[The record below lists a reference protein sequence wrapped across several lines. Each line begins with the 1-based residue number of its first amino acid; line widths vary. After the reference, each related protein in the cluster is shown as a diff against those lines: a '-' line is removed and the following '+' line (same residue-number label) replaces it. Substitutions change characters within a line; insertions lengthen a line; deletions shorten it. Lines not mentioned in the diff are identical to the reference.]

1 MLDVSILD
9 TRRGPVGTELST
21 GTAEAACEKA
31 PPGNEPHAGNGA
43 FGVRAPS
50 ANVGAWQPRS
60 ALRRSESTSPRAH
73 FSDWAQGACRC
84 LRVQGLEPTVG
95 NVPCSR
101 PQRVA
106 PEGMIS
112 PQKKRPRF
120 RRRPPVLRSPEE
132 GLRAAQ
138 SCRRYTPRLSARQ
151 TRRTEASPPGCPA
164 AAHRRSRGH

>member
-1 MLDVSILD
+1 MSGGALSARDSLPV
-9 TRRGPVGTELST
+9 RRGLLVRRPSRQRS
-21 GTAEAACEKA
+21 ACWQR
-31 PPGNEPHAGNGA
+31 GLWRGG
-43 FGVRAPS
+43 PS
-50 ANVGAWQPRS
+50 ANVGAWQPRA
-60 ALRRSESTSPRAH
+60 ALRRSESTSPRVH

-95 NVPCSR
+95 NVPC
-101 PQRVA
+101 PPLQRVA

>member
-1 MLDVSILD
+1 MSPILDV
-9 TRRGPVGTELST
+9 RRGPVGTGLST
-21 GTAEAACEKA
+21 GTAGLLVRRPSRQRTARWQWGLWREGTLGERGGLATQVSA
-31 PPGNEPHAGNGA
+31 PGIGEHVPSLA
-43 FGVRAPS
+43 FQRLGS
-50 ANVGAWQPRS
+50 GAW
-60 ALRRSESTSPRAH
+60 RR
-73 FSDWAQGACRC
+73 

-101 PQRVA
+101 LQRVA

-120 RRRPPVLRSPEE
+120 RRRPPTLRSPEE
-132 GLRAAQ
+132 GLRAAR

-151 TRRTEASPPGCPA
+151 TRRTGASPPGCPA